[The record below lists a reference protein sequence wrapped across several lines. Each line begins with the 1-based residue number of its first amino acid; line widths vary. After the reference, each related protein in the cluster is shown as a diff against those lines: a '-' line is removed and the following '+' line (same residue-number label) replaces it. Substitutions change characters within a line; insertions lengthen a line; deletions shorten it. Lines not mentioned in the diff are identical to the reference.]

1 MSTGISSH
9 ESTPP
14 QTAVLIRILFSRV
27 RSTMPR
33 LFRRLLPA
41 LVLIGIAGSVL
52 YVKALRPLAVLEYQA
67 QPTDLLIEVM
77 GTGTLEARI
86 STIVSPKIQ
95 GRLVELMV
103 DQGSHVVAG
112 RVIARLDDSDLRRR
126 VELAE
131 ANVEIARAG
140 LVRLEAEVQRAEAVI
155 QNARRDDERTRAA
168 YDRGAATET
177 ERDRSTER
185 VAIAQAELATAMAG
199 VAEGRKAL
207 IAAQKNLEYEQA
219 RLDDTIIKAPFD
231 GLIVR
236 RDRDPGDIVLPG
248 SSIYL
253 LIALDEIWVS
263 AWVDETSIASIE
275 PGQSARVI
283 IRSEP
288 SRPYPGQVV
297 RIGRETDRETR
308 ELVVDVALKT
318 LPERWA
324 IGQRAEVYIESQRLE
339 GVIAVPVA
347 AVSIRDGRQGV
358 FVNRNG
364 KARWVECELGLRSV
378 DRVEIRKGV
387 NDGDTVI
394 WIAESEDRA
403 ALGNGRRVIGS

>member
-1 MSTGISSH
+1 
-9 ESTPP
+9 
-14 QTAVLIRILFSRV
+14 
-27 RSTMPR
+27 MPR
-33 LFRRLLPA
+33 LFRRLLTA
-41 LVLIGIAGSVL
+41 LVLIGIAGSIL
-52 YVKALRPLAVLEYQA
+52 YVKALRPLAVLEYQT

-77 GTGTLEARI
+77 GTGTLEARV
-86 STIVSPKIQ
+86 STIISPKIQ

-103 DQGSHVVAG
+103 DQGSNVAAG
-112 RVIARLDDSDLRRR
+112 QIIARLDDSDLRRR

-131 ANVEIARAG
+131 ANIDIARAG
-140 LVRLEAEVQRAEAVI
+140 LVRLEAEVQRAQAVI

-177 ERDRSTER
+177 ERDRSFER
-185 VAIAQAELATAMAG
+185 VAIAEAELATAKAG
-199 VAEGRKAL
+199 VAEGRKSL

-263 AWVDETSIASIE
+263 AWVDETSIASIA
-275 PGQSARVI
+275 PGQPARVI

-297 RIGRETDRETR
+297 RIGREADRETR

-364 KARWVECELGLRSV
+364 KARWIECELGQRSA
-378 DRVEIRKGV
+378 DRVEIHKGV
-387 NDGDTVI
+387 TEGETVI
-394 WIAESEDRA
+394 WIADDENRA
-403 ALGNGRRVIGS
+403 ALRNGRRVVGS